1 MNSYQHSKNQDISA
15 ICTRDIVDLKILLS
29 DWLKAFWQIYQEP
42 NFSYISD
49 LRKNT
54 ANNINVL
61 YRILKK
67 LITKFYNKFI
77 KPVLGPS
84 SLFLEPNIFFKKSGP
99 IRNFIWVSEA
109 ISKFRKNW
117 RYNSKK
123 NPDGRK
129 DGRTEGQTDRPYFVG
144 PFWLSPEIQVSS
156 SQAKAKSTANTN
168 RISYRASWKKLQVSN
183 WGFQ

>member
-1 MNSYQHSKNQDISA
+1 MNSYQHSKNQGISA
-15 ICTRDIVDLKILLS
+15 TCARDKADLKILLS
-29 DWLKAFWQIYQEP
+29 DWLKTFWPIYQEP
-42 NFSYISD
+42 DFSYISN

-84 SLFLEPNIFFKKSGP
+84 SLFLEPNILSKKSGP
-99 IRNFIWVSEA
+99 IRNFIWVSET
-109 ISKFRKNW
+109 ISKFRKKLKIQFQ
-117 RYNSKK
+117 KK
-123 NPDGRK
+123 KRQPDGQK

-168 RISYRASWKKLQVSN
+168 RISYRAS
-183 WGFQ
+183 